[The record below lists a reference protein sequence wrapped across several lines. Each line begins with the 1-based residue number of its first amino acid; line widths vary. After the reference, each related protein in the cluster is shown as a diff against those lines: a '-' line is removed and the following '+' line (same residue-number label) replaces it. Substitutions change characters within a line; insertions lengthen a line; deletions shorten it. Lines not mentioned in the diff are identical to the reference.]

1 MYNNFEISLVVFMP
15 NITTNNAIT
24 YTNSAF
30 VIVIKAIRSVVVYN
44 LFCASKW
51 TFLESLTVWKYI
63 LILRM
68 FYQRSSKFC
77 SLVNAF
83 SSKTKTE
90 KRNTHKTVIFMVRKK
105 KLCQSKLDISFFL
118 PFFISHYIRHVHK
131 CTSVGE
137 LRSWYI
143 IIRLKSI
150 NHLCTVSKAVRAFKR
165 ITLFQTN

>member
-1 MYNNFEISLVVFMP
+1 MIFQNCLKFRLTAREIMYNNFEISLVVFMP

-44 LFCASKW
+44 LFCAWKR
-51 TFLESLTVWKYI
+51 TFSESLTVWKDI

-83 SSKTKTE
+83 RSKTKTE

-105 KLCQSKLDISFFL
+105 KAMSIQIRYFFL
-118 PFFISHYIRHVHK
+118 SSFLYFTLYK
-131 CTSVGE
+131 ACTQMYVSRRIKK
-137 LRSWYI
+137 LI
-143 IIRLKSI
+143 H
-150 NHLCTVSKAVRAFKR
+150 NH
-165 ITLFQTN
+165 